1 MFAEG
6 ALLDFDQ
13 GVNGREPMA
22 RKADYLHQVRGEE
35 EGKMVRQL
43 LRNRFRFSRRMFRRL
58 KEAKAVEVNGEPVYL
73 TSRVKAGDRMAVFLP
88 RDTGEGVKPQPLPI
102 QVIHEDEDLII
113 LDKQP
118 GVVVHPTRN
127 YPEGTLANGLAA
139 YWQERGEFHLVRPV
153 TRLDKD
159 TSGLIVFAKHPH
171 AHAIL
176 SGQMKGKR
184 YLREYLAVVHGS
196 LEKEEGKVEEPI
208 ARSPEHPHIRT
219 VSPAG
224 APACTRY
231 RVIRR
236 WPEATLVRLRLETGR
251 THQIRVHMAHLGH
264 PLLGD
269 TLYGGQTA
277 EIERQALHAVRLAL
291 IHPRDGKKCCWESP
305 LPKDFHL
312 LMESLS

>member
-1 MFAEG
+1 M
-6 ALLDFDQ
+6 D
-13 GVNGREPMA
+13 
-22 RKADYLHQVRGEE
+22 RKPDYLHQVREEE

-58 KEAKAVEVNGEPVYL
+58 KEAEAVEVNGETVYL
-73 TSRVKAGDRMAVFLP
+73 TSRVKAGDRIAVFLP
-88 RDTGEGVKPQPLPI
+88 GDAGDGVKPQSLPLR
-102 QVIHEDEDLII
+102 VVHEDEDLII

-127 YPEGTLANGLAA
+127 YSEGTLANGLAA

-171 AHAIL
+171 AHAVL
-176 SGQMKGKR
+176 SGQMERKR

-196 LEKEEGKVEEPI
+196 LEMEEGRVEEPI
-208 ARSPEHPHIRT
+208 ARSSETPHLRT
-219 VSPAG
+219 VSPEG
-224 APACTRY
+224 APARTQY
-231 RVIRR
+231 RVVRR

-264 PLLGD
+264 PLYGD
-269 TLYGGQTA
+269 TLYGGRTA
-277 EIERQALHAVRLAL
+277 GIDRQALHAVRLSL
-291 IHPRDGKKCCWESP
+291 IHPRDGKKRCWESP
-305 LPKDFHL
+305 LPEDIHL
-312 LMESLS
+312 LMESLPPF